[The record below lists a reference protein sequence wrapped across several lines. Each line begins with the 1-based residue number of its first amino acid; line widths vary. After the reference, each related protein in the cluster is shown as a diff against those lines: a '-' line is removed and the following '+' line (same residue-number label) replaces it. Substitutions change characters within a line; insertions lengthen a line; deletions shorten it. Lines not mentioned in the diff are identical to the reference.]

1 MKRHRWFILP
11 LVFVLI
17 FQLPVPLL
25 GADTVTPQTGSAET
39 KISLEQALQIVK
51 QNFEISKELT
61 EFTSSFSNYQ
71 SRQVWSLDWNTSGS
85 SGGNFSAQVD
95 AVSGEI
101 LSIYSW
107 QSVQGDQAY
116 TLPRITS
123 EQARQIAET
132 TVQKLTGP
140 KYAKLKFLENK
151 AIVPINLYG
160 ETVYSYNWQRFENGI
175 PFQGN
180 LVSVQVSASSGKVT
194 AYNIIWNDLKIPEV
208 NNIINAG
215 KATEYFNTAKL
226 LELQYFLAPAYKPLT
241 TAQNSEKVQ
250 LVYTLKNG
258 GTIDAFTGKPL
269 VLNSGQW
276 LFTNDRALG
285 GLGSAESAAKSVP
298 LTPQEQKEIA
308 ENAKLLPREKAIEA
322 VKQWVEIPSNVT
334 LKSINLYQDYSLR
347 GGKVWSF
354 EWGTPSGSGAQTINA
369 RVNAA
374 SGELISFSV
383 YSSSANADGS
393 HNAITSQQAQT
404 IAQDFIRKIQPAK
417 SQQVKLNA
425 DNTADS
431 VKSAELTSITFNYER
446 IVNGILF
453 PSNNVSITVD
463 LQTKKITSYYLN
475 WWNLD
480 FPQLSEAMSP
490 AKVQE
495 ILFQARPMQL
505 TYVLLYDQGEA
516 KEVRLVYQPSSESS
530 QTSDLM
536 DARTGSF
543 LDSQGNSLKEQPQA
557 HIFTDIAG
565 NTAEKEITVLGMAGL
580 FGEYGSQF
588 RPTENITASAFLRA
602 LYTIK
607 NGSENN
613 LSDTDVVKKAKEEG
627 WIQDNLA
634 PSQIVTKELCS
645 EIIVRFLG
653 LQKIAAL
660 NPMFQT
666 SFDDVPVEELGYA
679 SLATGLGILKAENSK
694 FYPLQPMTRADT
706 AYALIR
712 AFETGF
718 KS

>member
-1 MKRHRWFILP
+1 MKRHRWLILP

-107 QSVQGDQAY
+107 QSVQGNQAY
-116 TLPRITS
+116 TLPRITP
-123 EQARQIAET
+123 EQARQVAEA
-132 TVQKLTGP
+132 TVQKLTGT

-160 ETVYSYNWQRFENGI
+160 ETIYSYNWQRFENGI

-194 AYNIIWNDLKIPEV
+194 AYNIIWNDFKIPEV

-215 KATEYFNTAKL
+215 QATEYFNTAKL

-308 ENAKLLPREKAIEA
+308 ENAKLLTREKAIEA

-354 EWGTPSGSGAQTINA
+354 EWGTPSGSGAQTINS

-383 YSSSANADGS
+383 YSSSANTDGS
-393 HNAITSQQAQT
+393 LNAITSEQAQT
-404 IAQDFIRKIQPAK
+404 IALDFIRKIQPAK
-417 SQQVKLNA
+417 SQQVKLNT
-425 DNTADS
+425 DNTADF
-431 VKSAELTSITFNYER
+431 VKSAEFTSITFNYER

-453 PSNNVSITVD
+453 PSNNISITVD

-530 QTSDLM
+530 QTSGLI

-543 LDSQGNSLKEQPQA
+543 LDFQGNSLKDQPQT

-613 LSDTDVVKKAKEEG
+613 LPDTDVIKKAKEEG

-645 EIIVRFLG
+645 QIIVRFLG
-653 LQKIAAL
+653 LEKIAAL

-666 SFDDVPVEELGYA
+666 SFDDVPVEERGYA
-679 SLATGLGILKAENSK
+679 SLATGLGILKADNNK